1 MKQQKPTWLQYYKA
15 VNDTQQGNSCLFN
28 YCFFVWHATEI
39 SLVQEQ
45 GVQNSS
51 ICLSPLLFFVL
62 DVKLVCPRVIKQN
75 TDMARMGVPTAL
87 PQGLQSESGGLYVQ
101 NNT

>member
-1 MKQQKPTWLQYYKA
+1 MTHSREIRAYLTNAFLSGMQQK
-15 VNDTQQGNSCLFN
+15 C
-28 YCFFVWHATEI
+28 
-39 SLVQEQ
+39 LVQEQ
-45 GVQNSS
+45 GVHNSS
-51 ICLSPLLFFVL
+51 ICLSPLLFFIL